1 MGAGPLRGQVPLTAL
16 GPDDVL
22 SAVAPILIDAA
33 HQGLKKVV
41 LDGKT
46 FAPFGMLPHAVE
58 PVKVAAYRPKAGAK
72 RVPAKV
78 DLRNFMTTVEDQ
90 SQTNSCCANA
100 VCGAYEYMGKRNA
113 MEKGDS
119 VFVDDISR
127 LFIYYVGRKRD
138 QQLFREDTSLAPRDE
153 GMSLGG
159 ALSALEMKG
168 ACLEKNWPFTIS
180 KVNDTPS
187 NSCFKEA
194 IRYKIAESRK
204 VPVDLN
210 SMRQCLAEGH
220 PIVFGLKLTAQ
231 FFKPSAGGG
240 IVTPDVDDPQSAE
253 HGLHAMLIVGYN
265 DRQEVFIVRNSWGTS
280 WGDKGYGY
288 VPYDY
293 ICNDDFNFLGQY
305 AIIGL
310 SQYDFSRNLDDG
322 RDYNLADPEDVD
334 QPDLEEIEDEPE
346 DDQEDDFDPE
356 DEFNPEKEARRV
368 FDLYDINHDGG
379 LAGHELFMCFMG
391 NGVPMSMKQFQK
403 ISKDHRLDKGEKM
416 DFDQFWEVYRSLQ
429 AHKGA
434 KGSFWCWD

>member
-1 MGAGPLRGQVPLTAL
+1 MGGNASTAIGPETWTGTILPF
-16 GPDDVL
+16 
-22 SAVAPILIDAA
+22 LIDAA
-33 HQGLKKVV
+33 RQGAKKVV

-58 PVKVAAYRPKAGAK
+58 PVKVAAFRPKAGSK

-78 DLRNFMTTVEDQ
+78 DLRNYMTTVEDQ

-100 VCGAYEYMGKRNA
+100 VCGAYEYMGKRDA
-113 MEKGDS
+113 MEKGGS

-168 ACLEKNWPFTIS
+168 ACLEKNWPFNINR
-180 KVNDTPS
+180 VNDTPS
-187 NSCFKEA
+187 NACFREA

-204 VPVDLN
+204 VPVDLS

-231 FFKPSAGGG
+231 FFKPSPGGG

-253 HGLHAMLIVGYN
+253 HGLHAMLIVGYS

-280 WGDKGYGY
+280 WGDGGYGY

-305 AIIGL
+305 AIMGL
-310 SQYDFSRNLDDG
+310 TEMDFTPDQDDG
-322 RDYNLADPEDVD
+322 QNYNFTQNEDNDYELDEYEDDPEDD
-334 QPDLEEIEDEPE
+334 ED
-346 DDQEDDFDPE
+346 DDFDVE
-356 DEFNPEKEARRV
+356 DEFDPKNEAERAFRQ
-368 FDLYDINHDGG
+368 FDANGDGTIDGG
-379 LAGHELFMCFMG
+379 ELMTCFLMNGIRMNPIKLAQICA
-391 NGVPMSMKQFQK
+391 SMDVD
-403 ISKDHRLDKGEKM
+403 KDGKFNFEE
-416 DFDQFWEVYRSLQ
+416 FWHLMQ
-429 AHKGA
+429 AV
-434 KGSFWCWD
+434 KGSATGRICG